1 MYNDAAETTGNTQA
15 DASIVGPSC
24 GCCGSKSRCLIC
36 VAAELEQ
43 VRTRDSEHIRRVV
56 QLEGALV
63 TSRAEAVLLRRLLA
77 LAENQRSKELVTLA
91 QIEETCAKL
100 GYEPDSGRPIAQWLA
115 STLEM
120 QR

>member
-1 MYNDAAETTGNTQA
+1 MYNDAAETTGSTQA

-43 VRTRDSEHIRRVV
+43 VRTRDSERTRRVA
-56 QLEGALV
+56 QLEGALL

-77 LAENQRSKELVTLA
+77 LAEHQCAEGLVTLA
-91 QIEETCAKL
+91 QIEETCVMC
-100 GYEPDSGRPIAQWLA
+100 GYERDRPVALWIASA
-115 STLEM
+115 LEL